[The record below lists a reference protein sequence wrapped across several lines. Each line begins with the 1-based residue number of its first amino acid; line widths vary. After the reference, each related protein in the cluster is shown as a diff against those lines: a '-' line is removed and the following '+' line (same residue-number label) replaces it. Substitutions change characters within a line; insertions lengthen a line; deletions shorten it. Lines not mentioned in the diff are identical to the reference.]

1 MITTVLDELR
11 KDIDRDLRNFNK
23 LTDIN
28 VVFNSLET
36 PFDFELYLMQHQAKN
51 IDLNGDI

>member
-1 MITTVLDELR
+1 MTPEMITAVLDELR

-36 PFDFELYLMQHQAKN
+36 PFDFELFLMQH
-51 IDLNGDI
+51 

>member
-1 MITTVLDELR
+1 MTPEMITSVLDELR

-36 PFDFELYLMQHQAKN
+36 PFDFELYLMQH
-51 IDLNGDI
+51 